1 MRYSLRL
8 GTGIAVMAIVLAA
21 PALAATIYRWVDDQG
36 QVHFSDVVPE
46 KYRKT
51 AKPIDSPPGPSMEQQ
66 REAGER
72 AAKDKARAAQASK
85 ERESVQ
91 ATAPVPAPP
100 ASASGKRPP
109 MAPDEST
116 DCDTWRRLY
125 RESLECFAP
134 YRTTLGVPSAEAF
147 EHCTPV
153 LEPPARCGV
162 NSQ

>member
-1 MRYSLRL
+1 MRNSLRL
-8 GTGIAVMAIVLAA
+8 GIAVSAILLAV
-21 PALAATIYRWVDDQG
+21 PMLAATIYRWVDDQG

-51 AKPIDSPPGPSMEQQ
+51 AKPIDAPAGPSMEQQ
-66 REAGER
+66 HEAAER
-72 AAKDKARAAQASK
+72 AAKDKARAAQMSK
-85 ERESVQ
+85 DRESNK
-91 ATAPVPAPP
+91 ATAP
-100 ASASGKRPP
+100 ASASTAPASVKRPP

-134 YRTTLGVPSAEAF
+134 YRTARGATNAEAF

-153 LEPPARCGV
+153 LEPPARCGL
-162 NSQ
+162 NPQ